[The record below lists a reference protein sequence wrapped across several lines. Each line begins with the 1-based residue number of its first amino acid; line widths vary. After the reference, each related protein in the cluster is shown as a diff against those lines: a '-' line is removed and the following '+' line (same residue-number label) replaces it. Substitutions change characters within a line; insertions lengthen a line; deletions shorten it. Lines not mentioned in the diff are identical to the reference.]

1 MTRECIVHG
10 PKGKILSWQVYQL
23 LNSFYNK
30 IKYNQFTLIVNKRID
45 YLIILLLCIEKDM
58 YFNRQ
63 RTDLKM
69 EVNKKV
75 KEVSDKTKE
84 RTYSSVILR

>member
-1 MTRECIVHG
+1 MTRECIVQG

-45 YLIILLLCIEKDM
+45 YLIILLLYIEKDM

-84 RTYSSVILR
+84 RTYS

>member
-1 MTRECIVHG
+1 MTRECIVQG
-10 PKGKILSWQVYQL
+10 PKGKILSWQAYQL

-45 YLIILLLCIEKDM
+45 YLIILLLYIEKDM

-63 RTDLKM
+63 RTDLKW
-69 EVNKKV
+69 K
-75 KEVSDKTKE
+75 
-84 RTYSSVILR
+84 